1 MNKTKLLPC
10 VIGIQVEEAGKYL
23 YIDDR
28 QLIICVIKIKS
39 ANKGRVYTG

>member
-23 YIDDR
+23 YTDDR
-28 QLIICVIKIKS
+28 KSIICALKIKY
-39 ANKGRVYTG
+39 ANNGIVYIG